1 MKIRRIRNA
10 SRFACGFRLWA
21 VAAAIALLLAVGC
34 VSSGDTPAG
43 GDAPA
48 GGDELAL
55 IWEAWAAVNDRYAD
69 PSALDPIAATGGAIG
84 GLLQAGEMAP
94 YPFLAEVGRMRGQ
107 IPARIPPGLSDV
119 WRSYQLYRRMRPEGE
134 IGELRAAILGGML
147 AELGG
152 PPGVHLTPEEY
163 ADAREGRVRRL
174 EGSYAGIGAS
184 VNAEFPGAPIMLSP
198 FPDSPAAKAG
208 MEAGDELLA
217 VDGIPVEGRTADE
230 VVGLVRGA
238 PGTKV
243 RLRVRRA
250 GEPQPLELEA
260 LRGDIDLPSVSRQ
273 LAPGGIAYIE
283 IALFRDNTGQQ
294 FFEALEAL
302 KQLEPLALILD
313 LRANP
318 GGEAAAAAE
327 VAAHFLP
334 PGSLFRTLE
343 RRDGA
348 REEQRL
354 AAPPHPVKVD
364 DWLAAVLVNGDTL
377 GEAEALAAAL
387 QEAGRAVLVG
397 AATYGR
403 GAEYEFVELSDGSAL
418 YLPAARWFTPAGRW
432 LGDGGLQPD
441 LEAGLDN
448 PGGGNQ
454 ISDDPQFN
462 RAYQHLDEQ
471 LPLFR

>member
-1 MKIRRIRNA
+1 MKIRRLRNA
-10 SRFACGFRLWA
+10 PRFACGFRLWA
-21 VAAAIALLLAVGC
+21 VAAAVALLLAVGC
-34 VSSGDTPAG
+34 ASSGDTPAG

-69 PSALDPIAATGGAIG
+69 PSALDPTAAAGGAIS

-107 IPARIPPGLSDV
+107 IPASIPPGLTDV

-134 IGELRAAILGGML
+134 TGELRAAILGGML

-217 VDGIPVEGRTADE
+217 VDGIPVEGRTAEE

-243 RLRVRRA
+243 KLQVRRA

-318 GGEAAAAAE
+318 GGEATAAAA

-343 RRDGA
+343 RRDGT

-354 AAPPHPVKVD
+354 AAPPHPVNVD
-364 DWLAAVLVNGDTL
+364 DWLVAALVNGDTL

-397 AATYGR
+397 AETYGR

-418 YLPAARWFTPAGRW
+418 YLPAARWFTPSGRW

>member
-1 MKIRRIRNA
+1 MKIRRLGKFP
-10 SRFACGFRLWA
+10 RFAFGFRLGA
-21 VAAAIALLLAVGC
+21 VAATVALLLAAGC
-34 VSSGDTPAG
+34 VS
-43 GDAPA
+43 GDAAPA
-48 GGDELAL
+48 DSDELAL
-55 IWEAWAAVNDRYAD
+55 VWEAWAAVNDHYAD
-69 PSALDPIAATGGAIG
+69 PAALDPVAATGGAIS
-84 GLLQAGEMAP
+84 GLLQAGDTPP

-107 IPARIPPGLSDV
+107 LPASIPPALTDV
-119 WRSYQLYRRMRPEGE
+119 WRSYLLYRRMHPAAEA
-134 IGELRAAILGGML
+134 GELRAAILRGML

-152 PPGVHLTPEEY
+152 PPGVHLTPGEY
-163 ADAREGRVRRL
+163 ADAREGQVRRQ

-184 VNAEFPGAPIMLSP
+184 VNAEFPGAPIRLSP

-208 MEAGDELLA
+208 MEDGDELLA
-217 VDGIPVEGRTADE
+217 VDGIAVEGRMAEE
-230 VVGLVRGA
+230 VVGLVRGEPA
-238 PGTKV
+238 TKV
-243 RLRVRRA
+243 RLQVRRA
-250 GEPQPLELEA
+250 GEPQPVELEV

-283 IALFRDNTGQQ
+283 IGLFRDNTGQQ

-302 KQLEPLALILD
+302 NQLEPLALILD
-313 LRANP
+313 LRGNP
-318 GGEAAAAAE
+318 GGSATAAAE

-334 PGSLFRTLE
+334 PGSLFRTTE

-348 REEQRL
+348 RAEQRL
-354 AAPPHPVKVD
+354 AAPPHPVNVQ

-397 AATYGR
+397 AETYGR

-418 YLPAARWFTPAGRW
+418 YLPTARWFTPSGRW

-441 LEAGLDN
+441 LEAGL
-448 PGGGNQ
+448 GGAGDGSQ

-462 RAYQHLDEQ
+462 RAYRHLDEQ